1 MRNKDNYKRP
11 RIGELKRTIRELT
24 EERDGLISD
33 KTALKGKTREQADTI
48 AKQAAHIRALEVDK
62 LVLEETIR
70 LRQEELDKLY
80 TRNWLERLL
89 NTNLR

>member
-1 MRNKDNYKRP
+1 MGNKDNYKRP

-24 EERDGLISD
+24 EERDGLISV
-33 KTALKGKTREQADTI
+33 KTALKGKTREQA
-48 AKQAAHIRALEVDK
+48 AHIRGLVADK
-62 LVLEETIR
+62 LILEETIR

-89 NTNLR
+89 NTDLR